1 MTTGVNVDFISNCF
15 FTCKDRA
22 LERDRPYQREK
33 MWAQNR
39 ATPLVVHQQKMW
51 AQNRATP
58 LVVHQ
63 LNRLDTFKSGC
74 SAWRCLRRALKSL
87 GLRRTST
94 IARQLF
100 ARMIV
105 RSRGKRQ
112 TTRKSPSQI
121 CVLSP
126 LSPSLSFFLSPSLS
140 PNLSFFLFPFVAGGL
155 ILFFSCSVL
164 LGVLKA
170 FLRCP
175 PWCWRVC
182 PPS

>member
-1 MTTGVNVDFISNCF
+1 
-15 FTCKDRA
+15 
-22 LERDRPYQREK
+22 
-33 MWAQNR
+33 
-39 ATPLVVHQQKMW
+39 MW

-74 SAWRCLRRALKSL
+74 SAWRCLRRALKSP
-87 GLRRTST
+87 GLRSKDIHHCQT
-94 IARQLF
+94 IVCKDDRPLP
-100 ARMIV
+100 R
-105 RSRGKRQ
+105 K
-112 TTRKSPSQI
+112 TTDDPQI
-121 CVLSP
+121 PQPDLRFIS
-126 LSPSLSFFLSPSLS
+126 LSPSLSSFLSPSLS

-175 PWCWRVC
+175 PWCWMVC